1 MPNPGCNLEL
11 PVGVNFCE
19 SLQGDSFDG
28 SSVCR
33 VSVLNKQ
40 NFILIESSPSTGFIC
55 MLQISVC
62 LLAILGKC
70 KKKKNQVDG
79 NFLQGTPVLNKKRS
93 TQETA
98 LAIRTF

>member
-1 MPNPGCNLEL
+1 MPNPGCKLEL
-11 PVGVNFCE
+11 AVVVNFYE

-33 VSVLNKQ
+33 VSALNKQ
-40 NFILIESSPSTGFIC
+40 NFIESSSSTVFIC

-70 KKKKNQVDG
+70 KKKIIQANSH
-79 NFLQGTPVLNKKRS
+79 FLQGTPFI
-93 TQETA
+93 A
-98 LAIRTF
+98 